1 MLLSYNDDGFH
12 NAGTEMTQ
20 APRLRILFPIDITD
34 PHPEYFEQLKSLIP
48 LKDVALVL
56 LYVREEL
63 PAYEGMLGS
72 MANFPDDFANQV
84 ESKAKEVLAEL
95 ADKLKADCPNVTC
108 QVLAGPATLMIEKVA
123 SDDKVDLIV
132 MNAGSHSKVAK
143 YLLGSTCERV
153 VKQSATSVLVLK
165 SSSAFKNLGN
175 VVFGVDG
182 SGASFAALSE
192 AVSLLELSKRQ
203 AKATVVN
210 VVHVTEIFK
219 YMSPV
224 SFVASVE
231 DNLMMTG
238 ETSLAQAKAQ
248 LTELGLSDVETRLKD
263 GEPVAEILSV
273 VDETKAELVVVGG
286 QGRSALEHFLVG
298 SVSGKLTAHAKCS
311 VFVAKTKN

>member
-1 MLLSYNDDGFH
+1 
-12 NAGTEMTQ
+12 MTQ

-34 PHPEYFEQLKSLIP
+34 PHPEYFTQLKSLIP

-63 PAYEGMLGS
+63 PAFEGMLGT
-72 MANFPDDFANQV
+72 MADFPDDFAHQV
-84 ESKAKEVLAEL
+84 EVKAKTVLAEL
-95 ADKLKADCPNVTC
+95 ANNLKADCPDVTC
-108 QVLAGPATLMIEKVA
+108 QVVSGPATLMIETVA
-123 SDDKVDLIV
+123 KDEKVDLIV
-132 MNAGSHSKVAK
+132 MNPGSHSKVAR

-153 VKQSATSVLVLK
+153 VKQSAVSVLVLK
-165 SSSAFKNLGN
+165 SADAFKNLDN

-192 AVSLLELSKRQ
+192 AVSLLDLAKRQ

-231 DNLMMTG
+231 DNLMMSG

-248 LTELGLSDVETRLKD
+248 LNELGMTSVDTKIKD
-263 GEPVAEILSV
+263 GEPTTEIINV
-273 VDETKAELVVVGG
+273 VEESKAELVVVGG

-298 SVSGKLTAHAKCS
+298 SVSGKLAAHAKCS
-311 VFVAKTKN
+311 VFVSKAKK